1 MRAFA
6 LLRALVFVSA
16 VAFPNL
22 IYAQFQQPTDEELK
36 MTADPKAPGADAVYL
51 YREEIV
57 DDANE
62 FHGYYERIKILTEK
76 GKELATIHVPYYHG
90 IDTVTDIQGRTIHA
104 DGSVIPLTSK
114 PADLMDVKS
123 KSFQV
128 NSVVFTLPNVEVGS
142 ILEYRLK
149 VRAPD
154 HYYSQP
160 TWDIQQPYFVHK
172 AHYSFHPY
180 LAPGTYIPGPNGS
193 IASRLMY
200 STRIDNGTKVEYIG
214 TKDLYTLDVAD
225 IPPSPAEDWM
235 PPLNTIKWRVE
246 FYYTNAATGGLFW
259 EEAGK
264 SWAKYTQEFINP
276 NGELKKVAADLV
288 APGDSDEVK
297 AKKLY
302 AAVQKLDNT
311 VFSRQKSEAERKK
324 EHVKE
329 IHNSHD
335 VWREKSGTDDEITM
349 LFIAL
354 ARSVGLKAWP
364 AKVVDR
370 NRAIFDGNYLS
381 ARQLDDYIAI
391 VELNGK
397 DVFLDP
403 GQKMCPFGALHWKHS
418 LADGFRLTEKG
429 TVQVTTP
436 PVTYK
441 ASTLQ
446 RVADL
451 TIDPAGQLT
460 GSVRFVMSGPEALRW
475 RQLTLENDE
484 DEVKKQFNEFIQG
497 QFPDGVQADFDHFLG
512 LDDSSANLLAI
523 IKVSGSLGTA
533 TGKHVFL
540 PGLFFESRAKHPFVA
555 QDKRLTPIDVHY
567 PLIEQDDVT
576 YHLAPGFAVESL
588 PPTTPALWPD
598 HAFLKI
604 AAKSQ
609 GDAVSV
615 GRVLVYNYTVL
626 GPKDYANLHDFYQKV
641 ATADQ
646 QPLVLT
652 RSAVVAKG
660 N

>member
-1 MRAFA
+1 
-6 LLRALVFVSA
+6 
-16 VAFPNL
+16 
-22 IYAQFQQPTDEELK
+22 
-36 MTADPKAPGADAVYL
+36 
-51 YREEIV
+51 
-57 DDANE
+57 
-62 FHGYYERIKILTEK
+62 
-76 GKELATIHVPYYHG
+76 
-90 IDTVTDIQGRTIHA
+90 
-104 DGSVIPLTSK
+104 
-114 PADLMDVKS
+114 
-123 KSFQV
+123 
-128 NSVVFTLPNVEVGS
+128 
-142 ILEYRLK
+142 
-149 VRAPD
+149 
-154 HYYSQP
+154 
-160 TWDIQQPYFVHK
+160 
-172 AHYSFHPY
+172 
-180 LAPGTYIPGPNGS
+180 
-193 IASRLMY
+193 
-200 STRIDNGTKVEYIG
+200 
-214 TKDLYTLDVAD
+214 
-225 IPPSPAEDWM
+225 
-235 PPLNTIKWRVE
+235 
-246 FYYTNAATGGLFW
+246 
-259 EEAGK
+259 
-264 SWAKYTQEFINP
+264 
-276 NGELKKVAADLV
+276 
-288 APGDSDEVK
+288 
-297 AKKLY
+297 
-302 AAVQKLDNT
+302 
-311 VFSRQKSEAERKK
+311 
-324 EHVKE
+324 
-329 IHNSHD
+329 
-335 VWREKSGTDDEITM
+335 
-349 LFIAL
+349 
-354 ARSVGLKAWP
+354 
-364 AKVVDR
+364 
-370 NRAIFDGNYLS
+370 
-381 ARQLDDYIAI
+381 
-391 VELNGK
+391 
-397 DVFLDP
+397 
-403 GQKMCPFGALHWKHS
+403 MCPFGAMHWKHS

-441 ASTLQ
+441 SSTLQ

-512 LDDSSANLLAI
+512 LDDYTSNLLAI

-567 PLIEQDDVT
+567 PLLEQDDVT

>member
-6 LLRALVFVSA
+6 LSRALVFVSA

-193 IASRLMY
+193 IANRLMY